1 MEHLKKTII
10 IYNAFSF
17 LSIGPSIISIIIS
30 IQKQF
35 QIQILFGKTG
45 GEDVG
50 TGVNYKVTEN
60 NEEIPSGSV
69 PIIHEVFHV
78 AMSLEISV
86 IPPPP
91 IYIFLD

>member
-1 MEHLKKTII
+1 MLRIFRHLKKK
-10 IYNAFSF
+10 
-17 LSIGPSIISIIIS
+17 LSYYVILIIS

-60 NEEIPSGSV
+60 NEVIPSGSV
-69 PIIHEVFHV
+69 PIIHEVFHM

-91 IYIFLD
+91 PYIYV